1 MPDSPANVPAT
12 AMPSHASSGTN
23 AIDTIDTI
31 DTMATDVL
39 LQLTGLKKTYDETE
53 VLTDINLNIKRG
65 EFLTLLGPSGCGKT
79 TLLRLIAGFEQPT
92 AGAIYLEGVQM
103 AGLPA
108 DKRPVN
114 TVFQQYA
121 LFPHMTVAQ
130 NVAYSL
136 RIKKVP
142 KDEIQTRVRD
152 ILAMVQLGHLAN
164 RKPQDLSGG
173 QQQRVAI
180 ARAVINRPKLLLLDE
195 PLSALDHK
203 LRLQMQS
210 ELKRLQRELGITF
223 VFVTHDQEEAL
234 SMSDRIAVMKD
245 GKFQQ
250 IGTPIEIYETPA
262 NLFTAKFIGETNLF
276 KAEVRGVYP
285 DQPDRDGQVTNG
297 RIAVEVCES
306 QAQEGPT
313 TLRNLRRPDF
323 ANEIKVGDMVNLL
336 LRPEDLRIYE
346 VDDSAHSGLLGHVIE
361 SNYKGSTLDSII
373 ELQNGHIIKA
383 SEFFDEDDPSFD
395 YKLNE
400 AVKVSW
406 VDGWEWVLP
415 NDNSVDDK
423 TDNESDSDI
432 NSGKAV
438 STTVQKDIS

>member
-1 MPDSPANVPAT
+1 MTDSRPNTHVT
-12 AMPSHASSGTN
+12 TASSQ
-23 AIDTIDTI
+23 AVPD
-31 DTMATDVL
+31 DVL
-39 LQLTGLKKTYDETE
+39 LQLTGLKKSYDQTE

-92 AGAIYLEGVQM
+92 AGAISLEGVQM
-103 AGLPA
+103 AGLSA

-130 NVAYSL
+130 NVAYGL
-136 RIKKVP
+136 KIKKVP

-152 ILAMVQLGHLAN
+152 MLAMVQLEHLAN

-245 GKFQQ
+245 GTFQQ
-250 IGTPIEIYETPA
+250 IGSPIEIYETPA

-276 KAEVRGVYP
+276 KAEVKGVYP
-285 DQPDRDGQVTNG
+285 HQPDRDGKVTNG
-297 RIAVEVCES
+297 RIEVQVCEA
-306 QAQEGPT
+306 QTQEGPT
-313 TLRNLRRPDF
+313 TLRNLRRPNF
-323 ANEIKVGDMVNLL
+323 ANDVQVGDIVNLL

-346 VDDSAHSGLLGHVIE
+346 TDDSAHGGLLGRVIE

-373 ELQNGHIIKA
+373 ELHNGHIIKA

-400 AVKVSW
+400 GVKVSW

-415 NDNSVDDK
+415 DDDSIDNKIDHK
-423 TDNESDSDI
+423 TDNKLNDDASKVAI
-432 NSGKAV
+432 
-438 STTVQKDIS
+438 QKDMS